1 MSRTL
6 QILAGVALAATLAT
20 GLWRARTSAPDDRTG
35 PSADIGPTPATTTG
49 TTASIDAIAGPHSDP
64 AATGSLRGTEVDGEV
79 RFGADGKPVADAG
92 LRRLFD
98 YHLALMGETDLT
110 SIRALLRRRL
120 SAHHDAG
127 RVEMLIAWFDRYVAY
142 QSALSRSPSTRD
154 ADPAR
159 RLAETMR
166 LRREIL
172 GEAMATGFFA
182 EEEALARLGLRR
194 REIAADP
201 TMSDA
206 RKREALAA
214 LDRDAGYDARIA
226 AELPEF
232 AARQAEAIER
242 RGATPAQRDAE
253 RRALWGDD
261 AARRLAALDAEQ
273 ADWNAR
279 VRRYAEARGRI
290 DQDPR
295 LDAAGRSQAAAD
307 LRSRLFTP
315 QEQRRITSLEAIGR
329 LDAALSQ

>member
-1 MSRTL
+1 MSRTAK
-6 QILAGVALAATLAT
+6 IVVGVALAATLAT
-20 GLWRARTSAPDDRTG
+20 GLWRARIPESEVRTG
-35 PSADIGPTPATTTG
+35 PLADSGRTQASPTTG
-49 TTASIDAIAGPHSDP
+49 TAPAIDPVAGGDP
-64 AATGSLRGTEVDGEV
+64 ATTGSLRGTEVDGEV

-98 YHLALMGETDLT
+98 YHLALVGETDPAG
-110 SIRALLRRRL
+110 IRALLRRHL
-120 SAHHDAG
+120 SARHDAG
-127 RVEMLIAWFDRYVAY
+127 RVDMLIAWFDRYVAY
-142 QSALSRSPSTRD
+142 QSALSRSPSARD
-154 ADPAR
+154 PDPAR

-206 RKREALAA
+206 RKRDALTA
-214 LDRDAGYDARIA
+214 LDREAGYDARSA
-226 AELPEF
+226 AELPAF
-232 AARQAEAIER
+232 AARQAEDIER
-242 RGATPAQRDAE
+242 RGSTPAQRDAE

-279 VRRYAEARGRI
+279 VRRYAEARARI
-290 DQDPR
+290 DRDPR
-295 LDAAGRSQAAAD
+295 LDASGRSQAAAE

-315 QEQRRITSLEAIGR
+315 QEQRRIASLEAIGR
-329 LDAALSQ
+329 LDATLSQ